1 MGKRGTLRKK
11 QHEQTMQIL
20 PWFVNDTLDPKER
33 EQVLKHLA
41 ESEELR
47 AERDRLVQLQQL
59 IQEGDSEGSDVDL
72 SFRRTMKRIEDSER
86 NRRSLEEVHVV
97 SRQRR
102 LFVSTAMAAGLSILL
117 IGSAVLVGQ
126 QQGPIEYQALTS
138 DQPGTV
144 SQGMT
149 HQMEIGFVDPIPVA
163 TLRQA
168 LIETGSNIVSGPDDT
183 GVYLVEVVVPGEVSQ
198 DVFLKQIQGI
208 NGVKH
213 AAFTASQ

>member
-1 MGKRGTLRKK
+1 
-11 QHEQTMQIL
+11 MQSL

-41 ESEELR
+41 ECAECR
-47 AERDRLVQLQQL
+47 AERDRLIQLQQL
-59 IQEGDSEGSDVDL
+59 IQEGDSEGSDVEWSL
-72 SFRRTMKRIEDSER
+72 RRTMKRIDESER

-102 LFVSTAMAAGLSILL
+102 LVGSMAMAAGLGILL
-117 IGSAVLVGQ
+117 IGSALLVGQ
-126 QQGPIEYQALTS
+126 GQKPIEYQALTS
-138 DQPGTV
+138 DQPGLV
-144 SQGMT
+144 SQGVT
-149 HQMEIGFVDPIPVA
+149 HQMEIGFVDPIPVT

-198 DVFLKQIQGI
+198 DMFLKRIQGI
-208 NGVKH
+208 DGVKH
-213 AAFTASQ
+213 AAFTAGR